1 MYSRQISGRELT
13 FGISGRLYKSNVLLY
28 DHQTES
34 LWSQLQSQAITG
46 DLVGK
51 KMEPIASVRMR
62 WKKWRQQHP
71 QTLVLSDKTG
81 FSRNYSV
88 DPYEGYYRVG
98 SLMFPVGRV
107 RTDLPAKERVVG
119 IEIDGAAKAYA
130 LESLQRKPG
139 ITEDRI
145 GEVDITIEVSPE
157 GEITSVRKASGE
169 DVPHMFVYWFAWQA
183 FFPDTEVSGK

>member
-1 MYSRQISGRELT
+1 M
-13 FGISGRLYKSNVLLY
+13 LY

-51 KMEPIASVRMR
+51 RMEPIASVRMS

-71 QTLVLSDKTG
+71 KTLVLSDKTG

-98 SLMFPVGRV
+98 SLMFPVGKV
-107 RTDLPAKERVVG
+107 RLDLAAKERVMG
-119 IEIDGAAKAYA
+119 IEINGAAKAYV
-130 LESLQRKPG
+130 LESLQREEG
-139 ITEDRI
+139 TIQDRV
-145 GEVDITIEVSPE
+145 GDMEITIEVSPD
-157 GEITSVRKASGE
+157 GEITSVRNASGE
-169 DVPHMFVYWFAWQA
+169 NIPHMFVYWFAWQA
-183 FFPDTEVSGK
+183 FYPKTEVSGK

>member
-51 KMEPIASVRMR
+51 QMEPIASVRVK

-107 RTDLPAKERVVG
+107 RNDLPAKERVVG

-139 ITEDRI
+139 ITKDRI

-157 GEITSVRKASGE
+157 GEITSVKNSSGE
-169 DVPHMFVYWFAWQA
+169 EVPHMFVYWFAWQA
-183 FFPDTEVSGK
+183 FYPNTEVSAR